1 MMVREWTPAED
12 AMLGTAPDSVIARSL
27 ARSKST
33 ISNRRRQL
41 GIPNFRP
48 VWAAEAEAM
57 LGTMPDHAVSAITG
71 KSLTQV
77 SNRRK
82 ELGIPAWRV
91 KHPKRPKRPKSPP

>member
-1 MMVREWTPAED
+1 MVREWTPAED
-12 AMLGTAPDSVIARSL
+12 AMLGTAPDSIIARSL

-57 LGTMPDHAVSAITG
+57 LGTMPDHAVAAILG
-71 KSLTQV
+71 KSITQV
-77 SNRRK
+77 S
-82 ELGIPAWRV
+82 GPA
-91 KHPKRPKRPKSPP
+91 KSAVTP